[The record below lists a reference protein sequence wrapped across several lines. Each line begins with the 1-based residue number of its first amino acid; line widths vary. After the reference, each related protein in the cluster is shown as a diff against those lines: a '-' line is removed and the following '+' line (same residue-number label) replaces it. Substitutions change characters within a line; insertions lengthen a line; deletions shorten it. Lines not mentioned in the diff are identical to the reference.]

1 MEEED
6 PNEWVA
12 TVGRPKLVEAA
23 KQSKA
28 VWEKW
33 KPRAGEWLACQFIK
47 QVNCNTQQQFYSILC
62 FIQNQIL
69 SRTSIIEKAYQLTLA
84 EATSGTVPRAFKKME
99 IPATAL
105 CALRSALCAL
115 PSLSSVAVSGER

>member
-1 MEEED
+1 MEVED

-47 QVNCNTQQQFYSILC
+47 Q
-62 FIQNQIL
+62 
-69 SRTSIIEKAYQLTLA
+69 AYQLTLA

-99 IPATAL
+99 NPATAL
-105 CALRSALCAL
+105 CALRSALCPLCPLWLCLVNGDGGRA
-115 PSLSSVAVSGER
+115 GCEE